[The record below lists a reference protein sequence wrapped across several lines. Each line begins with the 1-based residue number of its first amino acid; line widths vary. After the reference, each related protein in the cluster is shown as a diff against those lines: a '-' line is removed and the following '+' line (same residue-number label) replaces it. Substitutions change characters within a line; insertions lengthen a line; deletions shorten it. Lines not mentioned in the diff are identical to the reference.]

1 MLYYLIHHSSSSFPP
16 PAFIAPPPGESD
28 NFLHLPNLS
37 SEEVEGQIRDFA
49 SKAVEAAMGIV
60 KVGSLSG
67 GGGLEWRLER
77 RLLTATLVL
86 LATANGG
93 VHVQDQQRLYAVI
106 RKADEVLKDILSRED
121 GKGKV
126 DLTKG
131 QEAIAALLK
140 DVHV

>member
-1 MLYYLIHHSSSSFPP
+1 
-16 PAFIAPPPGESD
+16 
-28 NFLHLPNLS
+28 
-37 SEEVEGQIRDFA
+37 
-49 SKAVEAAMGIV
+49 MGIV